1 MIGLSVIQNVY
12 IVRLGEVSF
21 RIPLAVPRPQRH

>member
-1 MIGLSVIQNVY
+1 VIQNVY
-12 IVRLGEVSF
+12 IGRLGEASF